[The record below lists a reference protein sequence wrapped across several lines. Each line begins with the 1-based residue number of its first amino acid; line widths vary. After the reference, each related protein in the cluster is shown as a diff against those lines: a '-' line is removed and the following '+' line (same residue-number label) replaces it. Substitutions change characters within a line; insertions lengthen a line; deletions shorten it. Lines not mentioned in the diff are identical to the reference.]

1 MDKLVV
7 LDFGSQ
13 YSHLICRR
21 VREANVYCEL
31 LPYNTPATVIK
42 EIDPKGII
50 LSGGPASVYDQN
62 APKPDKEIFKMGK
75 PMLGICYGHQ
85 VLVDTFGGKVKRSN
99 SREYGRSVLI
109 IEGEAEGTSGLFKD
123 LGPGIMNCWMS
134 HADAAEKL
142 PEGFRVLASTEN
154 SFSAAIGNPDK
165 KFYGI
170 QFHPEVVHTE
180 KGTQILKNFA
190 QTISGAKPEWDIESF
205 IESTID
211 DISKQVG
218 KEKVLAAVSGG
229 IDSTTV
235 AALMHKAIG
244 DQLSCVFINHG
255 LLRQDEEKD
264 VIRLFKDHL
273 GINIIYVNAEK
284 QFLGKLKG
292 ISDPE
297 EKRKIIGEEFANVF
311 AAVVKKKTHEEGEE
325 KKKEKNDTGN
335 DSFQWLAQGTLY
347 PDVIES
353 GVSKGPA
360 AVIKTHHNVGGL
372 PKWLS
377 LKVIEPLRYLYKD
390 EVRKAAKLLGVPD
403 ELLKRHPFPGPGLAV
418 RIIGEVTPEKIRICK
433 HASKIVE
440 DELKSTAAFAPSP
453 TSVVASSEVAA
464 KDNANDNNPKWYDR
478 VWQAYAAVGDDR
490 AVGVL
495 GDERVYGH
503 VVIIRVVESLDAMTA
518 DWSRLPYELIEK
530 ISNRITNEVEGVTW
544 VTYAVSSKP
553 PATIEPQ

>member
-21 VREANVYCEL
+21 IREANVYCEL
-31 LPYNTPATVIK
+31 LPYNTPAKVIK

-50 LSGGPASVYDQN
+50 FSGGPASVYAQN

-75 PMLGICYGHQ
+75 PLLGICYGHQ
-85 VLVDTFGGKVKRSN
+85 VLVDSFGGKVKRTD

-109 IEGEAEGTSGLFKD
+109 IEGEGEEGTSDLFKG

-142 PEGFRVLASTEN
+142 PEGFKVLARTEN

-205 IESTID
+205 IESTIN
-211 DISKQVG
+211 DIRKQVG

-255 LLRQDEEKD
+255 LLRQDEEED
-264 VIRLFKDHL
+264 VVRLFKDHL
-273 GINIIYVNAEK
+273 GINVIYVDAEK
-284 QFLGKLKG
+284 QFLGKLRG
-292 ISDPE
+292 VSDPE

-311 AAVVKKKTHEEGEE
+311 AAVVKKKKEENE
-325 KKKEKNDTGN
+325 KDDA

-372 PKWLS
+372 PKWLN

-390 EVRKAAKLLGVPD
+390 EVRKAAKLLGVPN

-440 DELKSTAAFAPSP
+440 DELKSTATFAP
-453 TSVVASSEVAA
+453 TSASVASTAA
-464 KDNANDNNPKWYDR
+464 TATADNVGWYDR

-503 VVIIRVVESLDAMTA
+503 IVIIRIVESMDAMTA

>member
-21 VREANVYCEL
+21 IREANVYCEL
-31 LPYNTPATVIK
+31 LPYNTPAKVIK

-50 LSGGPASVYDQN
+50 FSGGPASVYAQN

-75 PMLGICYGHQ
+75 PLLGICYGHQ
-85 VLVDTFGGKVKRSN
+85 VLVDSFGGKVKHTS

-109 IEGEAEGTSGLFKD
+109 IEGEGEEDTSDLFKG

-142 PEGFRVLASTEN
+142 PEGFKVLARTEN

-205 IESTID
+205 IESTIK
-211 DISKQVG
+211 DIRKQVG

-235 AALMHKAIG
+235 AALMHRAIG

-264 VIRLFKDHL
+264 VVRLFKDHL
-273 GINIIYVNAEK
+273 GINIIYVDAEK

-292 ISDPE
+292 VSDPE

-311 AAVVKKKTHEEGEE
+311 AAVVKRKKEE
-325 KKKEKNDTGN
+325 KEKDDA

-372 PKWLS
+372 PKWLN

-433 HASKIVE
+433 HASNIVE
-440 DELKSTAAFAPSP
+440 DELKSTAAFAPTSASIASP
-453 TSVVASSEVAA
+453 AVAA
-464 KDNANDNNPKWYDR
+464 VAGNDNTAGWYDR

-503 VVIIRVVESLDAMTA
+503 IVIIRIVESVDAMTA

>member
-1 MDKLVV
+1 
-7 LDFGSQ
+7 
-13 YSHLICRR
+13 
-21 VREANVYCEL
+21 
-31 LPYNTPATVIK
+31 
-42 EIDPKGII
+42 
-50 LSGGPASVYDQN
+50 
-62 APKPDKEIFKMGK
+62 
-75 PMLGICYGHQ
+75 
-85 VLVDTFGGKVKRSN
+85 
-99 SREYGRSVLI
+99 
-109 IEGEAEGTSGLFKD
+109 
-123 LGPGIMNCWMS
+123 MS
-134 HADAAEKL
+134 HADAAERL
-142 PEGFRVLASTEN
+142 PEGFKVLARTES

-165 KFYGI
+165 KYYGI

-180 KGTQILKNFA
+180 KGIQILKNFA
-190 QTISGAKPEWDIESF
+190 QTISGAKPEWNIESF
-205 IESTID
+205 IESTIN
-211 DISKQVG
+211 DIRKQVG

-264 VIRLFKDHL
+264 VVKLFKDHL
-273 GINIIYVNAEK
+273 GINVIYVNAEK

-311 AAVVKKKTHEEGEE
+311 AAVVKKKKKNNDEG
-325 KKKEKNDTGN
+325 KDT

-372 PKWLS
+372 PKWLN

-433 HASKIVE
+433 HSSKIVE
-440 DELKSTAAFAPSP
+440 EELKSTAAFVPTFASVAP
-453 TSVVASSEVAA
+453 AA
-464 KDNANDNNPKWYDR
+464 ATTDTDNNVGWYDK

-503 VVIIRVVESLDAMTA
+503 IVIIRIVESIDAMTA